1 MAKLEATSLVQW
13 STMLEDIHDANT
25 KARKSPVWPTK
36 PSTSCCE
43 RIETL
48 WGAKSKGEALLQR
61 AGCSWVCPLGRH
73 RLYIHITFL
82 KVPTN
87 FC

>member
-25 KARKSPVWPTK
+25 VWPTK

-43 RIETL
+43 RIRTL

-61 AGCSWVCPLGRH
+61 AGCSWVCPLGSH

-82 KVPTN
+82 KVPIN